1 MLSRAIVDQSGPRPY
16 YDPFLL
22 RPQFLQSLS
31 ARQVVDTY
39 LDNVFS
45 GRMDRSILIHWA
57 KVRVYNVRRTPT
69 GIMEKPVIVMDPETG
84 KPEAESVTAVLEYHR
99 QVKAWNGALLCD
111 MIHELELLAHD
122 VAEQRGMLEDLKP
135 VEPFCYHL
143 YYGRDA
149 PQANSPPLLSKFGT
163 SLFEIV
169 PYFGFS
175 DPSPGTPRTTTPEE
189 QYPITPSTPAT
200 ALPGASPDVGGQGE
214 KSVKSEEADRVE
226 RWPRPL
232 ISR

>member
-16 YDPFLL
+16 YTYYKPFFP

-39 LDNVFS
+39 LDSVFS
-45 GRMDRSILIHWA
+45 GRWDISILADWA

-69 GIMEKPVIVMDPETG
+69 GIMERPVIVMGPETG
-84 KPEAESVTAVLEYHR
+84 KPEAESVTAVLEYGR

-111 MIHELELLAHD
+111 MIHELEYLLHD

-135 VEPFCYHL
+135 VEPFCYRL
-143 YYGRDA
+143 LYGRDA

-175 DPSPGTPRTTTPEE
+175 DPSLHTPLTT
-189 QYPITPSTPAT
+189 
-200 ALPGASPDVGGQGE
+200 
-214 KSVKSEEADRVE
+214 KSDKE
-226 RWPRPL
+226 
-232 ISR
+232 